1 VKKKIIIITPAHP
14 LRGGIAASGERLAQA
29 FQAEGHEVKIYTFSL
44 QYPNFLF
51 PGKTQYSD
59 EPKPQDLDI
68 QVVINSVN
76 PFNWLK
82 VGRQIAKEKADL
94 VICRFW
100 LPIMGPSLGSVL
112 RLVKRN
118 KISKIIG
125 LIDNIIPHEKR
136 VGDRPFAQYFVDA
149 CDAFVVMSSSVKEE
163 MTQFSDKPCYYTPHP
178 IYDIYGEKIN
188 REGALKFLQ
197 LPDNQH
203 YILFFGFIRK
213 YKGLDIL
220 IEALGLLKKKES
232 TDKKGKNTEGGNL
245 KLLIAGEFYGDQTF
259 YKDLIKTQN
268 LENQVIIKSD
278 YIPTEEVKYYFGAAD
293 VVVQPYRSA
302 TQSGISQIAYHFEK
316 PMIVTN
322 VGGLS
327 EIVPHGEAGYVVEP
341 TPQYIADAIEKFY
354 QNDNVKRLE
363 EGVRK
368 NKGRF
373 SWEAMVD
380 VFLKA

>member
-1 VKKKIIIITPAHP
+1 MKKIIIITPAYP

-82 VGRQIAKEKADL
+82 VGKQIAAEKADL

-100 LPIMGPSLGSVL
+100 LPIMGPSLGSIL

-163 MTQFSDKPCYYTPHP
+163 MTQFNNKPCYYTPHP
-178 IYDIYGEKIN
+178 IYDIYGKKVSRDE
-188 REGALKFLQ
+188 ALKFLQ
-197 LPDNQH
+197 LPDNQR

-220 IEALGLLKKKES
+220 IEALGLLKNRE
-232 TDKKGKNTEGGNL
+232 NTEGVNL
-245 KLLIAGEFYGDQTF
+245 KLLIAGEFYGDETF

-268 LENQVIIKSD
+268 IENQVIIKSD

-293 VVVQPYRSA
+293 VIVQPYRSA

-327 EIVPHGEAGYVVEP
+327 EIVPNGEAGYVVEP
-341 TPQYIADAIEKFY
+341 TPQYIANAIEKFY
-354 QNDNVKRLE
+354 QNDNAIRLE

-373 SWEAMVD
+373 SWEAMVK
-380 VFLKA
+380 VFLAV

>member
-1 VKKKIIIITPAHP
+1 LKKIVIITPAHP

-29 FQAEGHEVKIYTFSL
+29 FQTEGHEVKIYTFSL

-59 EPKPQDLDI
+59 EPKPEDLDI
-68 QVVINSVN
+68 QVLINSVN

-82 VGRQIAKEKADL
+82 VGRQIAAEKADL

-118 KISKIIG
+118 KKSKIIG

-136 VGDRPFAQYFVDA
+136 VGDKPFAQYFVDA
-149 CDAFVVMSSSVKEE
+149 CDAFVVMSSSVKKE
-163 MTQFSDKPCYYTPHP
+163 MEQFSNKPCYYTPHP
-178 IYDIYGEKIN
+178 IYDIYGEKVSRN
-188 REGALKFLQ
+188 EALNFLQ
-197 LPDNQH
+197 LPDNQR

-213 YKGLDIL
+213 YKGLDLL
-220 IEALGLLKKKES
+220 IEALGLLKRSEKE
-232 TDKKGKNTEGGNL
+232 KNTEGVNL
-245 KLLIAGEFYGDQTF
+245 KLLIAGEFYGDEDF
-259 YKDLIKTQN
+259 YRDLIKAQD

-278 YIPTEEVKYYFGAAD
+278 YIATDDVKYYFGAAD

-302 TQSGISQIAYHFEK
+302 TQSGISQVAYHFEK
-316 PMIVTN
+316 PMIVTD

-341 TPQYIADAIEKFY
+341 TPQYIAEAIAQFY
-354 QNDNVKRLE
+354 EGDNAARFQ
-363 EGVRK
+363 EGVKK
-368 NKGRF
+368 NKTRF
-373 SWEAMVD
+373 SWAAMVD
-380 VFLKA
+380 VFLKAV